1 MAPAPGRLLAGYTLR
16 EELFELARLGE
27 ILIERGVLSAEGL
40 RNGLEACRRSGGRLG
55 PWRVRLG
62 LINEATLLE
71 ALSQQTGS
79 PAATA
84 LELATSPSE
93 VRALLPAPFAKRNLV
108 VAFNRQGRNL
118 DVAMA
123 KPNDLILIDEI
134 AHLTGLVPRPHVAT
148 EAALAAVLAIPI
160 ATPGQAGSAP
170 PPGPPRGSLRE
181 WRQFWKLESSP
192 ADLMRALE
200 QPAAEAPPFIA
211 ATFPH
216 LAPLDRLATIAE
228 TTQTNDL
235 ADALSAVT
243 HRDQVARLV
252 LDFLAPHA
260 TRVALFSIQLGKV
273 MGWAACGS
281 GIVEEDFHNL
291 ILPLDRPSLLLNL
304 ASGADL
310 HIGPL
315 TGGEGNDL
323 LLEALGPPVPR
334 EAVVAPITV
343 RGNTAA
349 FVWVDCGEATVA
361 EVPVTLVQDAARLTG
376 LALEILVLR
385 QKIKGISRLEEKPG
399 APV

>member
-1 MAPAPGRLLAGYTLR
+1 VV
-16 EELFELARLGE
+16 RLGE
-27 ILIERGVLSAEGL
+27 ILIERGVLSADGL

-55 PWRVRLG
+55 TWLVRLG
-62 LINEATLLE
+62 LINEGTLLE
-71 ALSQQTGS
+71 ALSQQSGC

-84 LELATSPSE
+84 LELATAPSE
-93 VRALLPAPFAKRNLV
+93 ARALLPAAFAKRSIV

-134 AHLTGLVPRPHVAT
+134 ARITGLAPRPHVAT
-148 EAALAAVLAIPI
+148 EAALAAALAIPI
-160 ATPGQAGSAP
+160 VPAGQTTSAP
-170 PPGPPRGSLRE
+170 PPGPPRGSMRE

-192 ADLMRALE
+192 GELMRGLE
-200 QPAAEAPPFIA
+200 QSAATAPPFIA

-216 LAPLDRLATIAE
+216 LAPLDPFAAIAE
-228 TTQTNDL
+228 SNEAQDL
-235 ADALSAVT
+235 AESLSAVT

-252 LDFLAPHA
+252 LDFLGPIAS
-260 TRVALFSIQLGKV
+260 RVALFSIQLGKA
-273 MGWAACGS
+273 MGWAARGS

-304 ASGADL
+304 ASAAEL
-310 HIGPL
+310 HVGPL

-323 LLEALGPPVPR
+323 IIEALGPPPPR

-343 RGNTAA
+343 RGNAA
-349 FVWVDCGEATVA
+349 GFVWVDCGDAGVA
-361 EVPVTLVQDAARLTG
+361 EVPITRVQEAARLTG

-385 QKIKGISRLEEKPG
+385 QKIKGVSRLDDKPP
-399 APV
+399 APSEG